1 MTAISGP
8 NQMTTPATAGS
19 AWGGGGPVATPG
31 GGTAVVLRDLCCIFG
46 TVRALD
52 GLSIDIAPGEFLALL
67 GPSGCGKTTALRIL
81 AGFESASSGQVLVD
95 GQDVQSVPAQKRN
108 MGMVFQ
114 SYSLFPNMT
123 VLENV
128 AFGLRLRKIG
138 TAERKAKAMSL
149 LEMVELADRA
159 GRYPHQL
166 SGGQQQRV
174 ALARALAIEP
184 RVLLLDEPLSALD
197 AKVRVQLREQIRALQ
212 RRLSITTVFVT
223 HDQDEALSMA
233 DRVAVMRGGKL
244 EQVAPPSEL
253 YDEPQTPFVAE
264 FVGTMNRLPG
274 KLAGQGRVSVLGQ
287 DVDARGPFA
296 NGAAGQ
302 KVDVLV
308 RPEGLAL
315 APVQGANGIVSA
327 VTFRGAQSRVDVM
340 LWADMAVKVDVP
352 SPVAASLAV
361 GSSVEVGLASDNVL
375 VDQAAGQI
383 SVNQEEA

>member
-1 MTAISGP
+1 
-8 NQMTTPATAGS
+8 
-19 AWGGGGPVATPG
+19 
-31 GGTAVVLRDLCCIFG
+31 
-46 TVRALD
+46 
-52 GLSIDIAPGEFLALL
+52 
-67 GPSGCGKTTALRIL
+67 
-81 AGFESASSGQVLVD
+81 VLVD

-123 VLENV
+123 ALENV

-244 EQVAPPSEL
+244 EQVAPPAEL

-274 KLAGQGRVSVLGQ
+274 KLAGPGRVSVLGRE
-287 DVDARGPFA
+287 VVARGPFA
-296 NGAAGQ
+296 NGPGGQ
-302 KVDVLV
+302 DVDVLV

-315 APVQGANGIVSA
+315 APVPGANGIVSA
-327 VTFRGAQSRVDVM
+327 VTFRGAQSRVDVL

-352 SPVAASLAV
+352 SPVAASLPV
-361 GSSVEVGLASDNVL
+361 GSSVEVSLVSDNVL

-383 SVNQEEA
+383 SVNQEET